1 MARFGG
7 FPPIDPMNRSRRGR
21 SRNRSYGR
29 ARALAH
35 IAAAK
40 RLTAELGGMDQA
52 VKAYFFSL
60 PPVELSAVLDD
71 YQRTYGSKAHEYA
84 TQTIPKWRADRVQMS
99 GEVAARLFNL
109 LPPRMP
115 LGVKYKLVEGL
126 WHHAGPS
133 SKHRIRVGADAD
145 EEDVI
150 ELAQSKIT
158 EFVVNH
164 KIPES
169 LERRFNWLSAG
180 DVSVKQM
187 LLSHIQEVEKTIVV
201 EAVRAQ
207 VPVMLVHLRS
217 AGSHTGRLAQIVRVG
232 KHELELLMDK
242 GVTGARI
249 EDPSVLI
256 RPKQQNSLHPYVSL
270 VSLFVAALLLFL
282 IVLSRSHR

>member
-1 MARFGG
+1 MS
-7 FPPIDPMNRSRRGR
+7 RSRYRGGSR
-21 SRNRSYGR
+21 SYPRSRSYGR
-29 ARALAH
+29 KRALEH

-60 PPVELSAVLDD
+60 PPVELTAILDD
-71 YQRTYGSKAHEYA
+71 YQRAYGSKAHQYA
-84 TQTIPKWRADRVQMS
+84 TQTIPKWRTGRRKMS

-126 WHHAGPS
+126 WHHVGPS
-133 SKHRIRVGADAD
+133 SKHRIRVGADANVA
-145 EEDVI
+145 EVI
-150 ELAQSKIT
+150 ELARSKIT
-158 EFVVNH
+158 EFVVNY
-164 KIPES
+164 KIPGS
-169 LERRFNWLSAG
+169 LESRFNWLSAG
-180 DVSVKQM
+180 DVSVKQI
-187 LLSHIQEVEKTIVV
+187 LLSHVQEVEKTIVL

-207 VPVMLVHLRS
+207 VPVMVEHLRS

-242 GVTGARI
+242 TVTRARI

-256 RPKQQNSLHPYVSL
+256 RPMQRNNFNAYIFSVC
-270 VSLFVAALLLFL
+270 VFVAALVIFL
-282 IVLSRSHR
+282 IVLSQSHR